1 MTTLPNQEIFKK
13 LFVGLPVE
21 SSELFQTIKGFSPT
35 GAPKILKKT
44 PENLKKFRLFIRSTT
59 NESPRQQYKR
69 KKESKHSDSSVVS
82 LETD

>member
-1 MTTLPNQEIFKK
+1 LSTVVKIQKNNENLKMTTLPKQEIFKK

-44 PENLKKFRLFIRSTT
+44 PENL
-59 NESPRQQYKR
+59 
-69 KKESKHSDSSVVS
+69 
-82 LETD
+82 

>member
-1 MTTLPNQEIFKK
+1 MTTLPKQEIFKK

-44 PENLKKFRLFIRSTT
+44 PENL
-59 NESPRQQYKR
+59 
-69 KKESKHSDSSVVS
+69 
-82 LETD
+82 